1 MTQWLNHEIEN
12 SDYLPVGALRILL
25 FPQTGTDIANE
36 LLARRYKFRPPR
48 YYRGPFHPH
57 QPPKPSDPASREYVP
72 GPFSLPRVMQTYEST
87 IAPDF
92 MTLAYQHFPP
102 GYEAPTKAPRLRSW
116 DESSPYHKG
125 RPLRGPRGGDVL
137 RLLRNPITFRNIPR
151 VEGVTVH
158 SFVNQASENNGALL
172 VAGMALQSITGV
184 RAEPRKAKRNINQWS
199 MRQGNYMSVNFL
211 AKLVDVVM
219 PRIKDWKGVR
229 GSSGDASGNITF
241 GFSPTEVAYFPE
253 IEVNYDS

>member
-1 MTQWLNHEIEN
+1 
-12 SDYLPVGALRILL
+12 
-25 FPQTGTDIANE
+25 
-36 LLARRYKFRPPR
+36 
-48 YYRGPFHPH
+48 
-57 QPPKPSDPASREYVP
+57 
-72 GPFSLPRVMQTYEST
+72 MQTYEST

-116 DESSPYHKG
+116 DESSPYNKG

-151 VEGVTVH
+151 LQGITVH
-158 SFVNQASENNGALL
+158 SFVNQANENNGALL

-184 RAEPRKAKRNINQWS
+184 RAEPRKARRNVNQWG
-199 MRQGNYMSVNFL
+199 MREGQFMSVKCDLVNEDMFHFL

-229 GSSGDASGNITF
+229 GSSGDASGNISF